1 MSTSKIFALMNATD
15 KIAATFP
22 GFTLD
27 EAQARGRMIAQSL
40 GIGGEWRVAELEV
53 RPDNAPWFDE
63 AYFALIAQ
71 VRGGMS

>member
-1 MSTSKIFALMNATD
+1 MSTFKIFALMSSTEN
-15 KIAATFP
+15 IAAAFP
-22 GFTLD
+22 GFTVD
-27 EAQARGRMIAQSL
+27 EAQTRGRMIALSL

-71 VRGGMS
+71 ARGGMS